1 MSRAFWEQRNIYI
14 DLFVDRQIVQRNA
27 PTAKSCQRAYVL
39 HIYVVAWSEKFV
51 AVAIGL
57 CSGKTIKL
65 ALKQFRSPSKYYGI
79 LWRSFFTTDTGPW
92 PIEGG
97 TNRFGKNN
105 AISEIHLKKSI
116 GAYVL
121 K

>member
-1 MSRAFWEQRNIYI
+1 ME
-14 DLFVDRQIVQRNA
+14 
-27 PTAKSCQRAYVL
+27 
-39 HIYVVAWSEKFV
+39 
-51 AVAIGL
+51 
-57 CSGKTIKL
+57 
-65 ALKQFRSPSKYYGI
+65 YYGD
-79 LWRSFFTTDTGPW
+79 LFFTTDTGPW